1 MLQVGFQAY
10 KKANPRQ
17 LQFETPSFHMLDHTG
32 GGRVGARGVAKGK
45 TKERKACSMMVLRA
59 TNRKKQPPTTT
70 KPATDAGTI

>member
-1 MLQVGFQAY
+1 
-10 KKANPRQ
+10 
-17 LQFETPSFHMLDHTG
+17 MLDHTG